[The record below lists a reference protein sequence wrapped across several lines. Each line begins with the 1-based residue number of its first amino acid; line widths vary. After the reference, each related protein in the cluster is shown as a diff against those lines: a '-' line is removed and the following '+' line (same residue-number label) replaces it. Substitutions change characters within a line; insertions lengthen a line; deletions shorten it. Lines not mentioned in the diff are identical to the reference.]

1 MSTIKVNKIEATATA
16 NGGIAIDSSGHVQ
29 VDGNQLP
36 TAGPLSNRNLITN
49 GAMQVAQR
57 GTSATVADNSNEG
70 YSTLD
75 QWAIYYNSSMSGAV
89 TFSQSTDAPSGFATS
104 AKLQCSTTNTSI
116 SGNQYLK
123 LVNKIEAQNCQ
134 LLNYGSSGAKSSI
147 LSWYM
152 KTDTYTGPVSV
163 SLEIEGGQE
172 YFTVSVTPTTS
183 WARYTLAIPGS
194 TSQAINNDNG
204 EGLTLHFALAG
215 STSSSNAASSD
226 STAWSS
232 TRSDYRDNIGNLLSS
247 TSNAFYVTGV
257 QLEVGEKATPFEHRS
272 YGDEL
277 ARCQR
282 YFYAYELLG
291 VTLVGGNTALCNGS
305 VYFPVEMR
313 AAPTLTSSSVDR
325 MTNIGEAN
333 HNGTYTF
340 GSNIVEKTHCAINY
354 SRSSGDTWNQGTP
367 LSINDTGGSTIMNIT
382 AEL

>member
-1 MSTIKVNKIEATATA
+1 MSTLKVTNIESP
-16 NGGIAIDSSGHVQ
+16 NGGGVNAKIADINGGQ
-29 VDGNQLP
+29 
-36 TAGPLSNRNLITN
+36 LSNRNLITN

-89 TFSQSTDAPSGFATS
+89 TFSQSSDAPSGFANS

-116 SGNQYLK
+116 TGNQYLK

-134 LLNYGSSGAKSSI
+134 LLDYGSSGAKSSI

-194 TSQAINNDNG
+194 TSQAIADDNG

-232 TRSDYRDNIGNLLSS
+232 TRSDYRTDIGNLLSN

-257 QLEVGEKATPFEHRS
+257 QLEVGDVATAFEHRS
-272 YGDEL
+272 FGDDL
-277 ARCQR
+277 AKCQR
-282 YFYAYELLG
+282 YYYRTAVLSNDSTIAAGFNQNANAVRAVVHFP
-291 VTLVGGNTALCNGS
+291 VTMRTAPTALEQSGTAS
-305 VYFPVEMR
+305 DVSIYHG
-313 AAPTLTSSSVDR
+313 TSLTVCTGVPSFNSA
-325 MTNIGEAN
+325 TQ
-333 HNGTYTF
+333 
-340 GSNIVEKTHCAINY
+340 HCAEFQANTT
-354 SRSSGDTWNQGTP
+354 GLTAGQGCTVS
-367 LSINDTGGSTIMNIT
+367 LETTGYLAWS

>member
-1 MSTIKVNKIEATATA
+1 M
-16 NGGIAIDSSGHVQ
+16 
-29 VDGNQLP
+29 
-36 TAGPLSNRNLITN
+36 R
-49 GAMQVAQR
+49 VAQR

-89 TFSQSTDAPSGFATS
+89 TFSQSSDAPSGFANS

-116 SGNQYLK
+116 TGNQYLK

-134 LLNYGSSGAKSSI
+134 LLDYGNSSAKSSI

-152 KTDTYTGPVSV
+152 KTDTYTGPISV

-172 YFTVSVTPTTS
+172 YFTVSATPTTS

-194 TSQAINNDNG
+194 TSQAIADDNG

-232 TRSDYRDNIGNLLSS
+232 TRSDYRTDIGNLLSS

-257 QLEVGEKATPFEHRS
+257 QLEVGDVATAFEHRS
-272 YGDEL
+272 FGDEL
-277 ARCQR
+277 AKCMR
-282 YFYAYELLG
+282 YFQKSYSYSDAPGSATSTGTAWMTVVQGGGRLAHTAYLKERMRATPTFKTYDWDGNIDKIRTNSGNNQNASSIYASENAVIVDVNVAG
-291 VTLVGGNTALCNGS
+291 VTENIFQFTA
-305 VYFPVEMR
+305 
-313 AAPTLTSSSVDR
+313 A
-325 MTNIGEAN
+325 
-333 HNGTYTF
+333 
-340 GSNIVEKTHCAINY
+340 
-354 SRSSGDTWNQGTP
+354 
-367 LSINDTGGSTIMNIT
+367 